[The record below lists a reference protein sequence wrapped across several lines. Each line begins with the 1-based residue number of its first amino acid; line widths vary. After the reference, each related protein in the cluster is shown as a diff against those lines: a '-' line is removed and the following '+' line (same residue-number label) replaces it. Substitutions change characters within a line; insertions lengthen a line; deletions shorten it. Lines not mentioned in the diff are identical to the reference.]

1 MDETPSEPNEPP
13 PFART
18 RRRWFRF
25 SLRTMLV
32 AITLF
37 CIWLGVTAY
46 RANRQRKAVETIR
59 SYRAYVRYDYELA
72 DNGWEVRRDNPL
84 PPGPVWLRDLIGI
97 DYFATAVNVC
107 MDHGNDVNDDS
118 ISALA
123 ELSQVRRIDIEGANV
138 TDAVMAKLKG
148 LKQLRELIV
157 INSSVTES
165 GWDFLRHLTRLRNL
179 ALYGSNVTDSTL
191 IHIDGLTELTSLTLH
206 ESQITDAGLRHLKG
220 LTQLE
225 YLELHDPLITDASL
239 QHLKELTG
247 LKQLDIRSTKITSD
261 GIDELKR
268 ALPKLKVG
276 AL

>member
-1 MDETPSEPNEPP
+1 MNETPSNPDQPLP
-13 PFART
+13 LVKIH
-18 RRRWFRF
+18 RRWFRF

-37 CIWLGVTAY
+37 CIWLGVTAS

-59 SYRAYVRYDYELA
+59 SYGAYVRYDYEMA

-84 PPGPVWLRDLIGI
+84 PPGPVWLRNLIGI

-107 MDHGNDVNDDS
+107 LDHGNDVNDDS
-118 ISALA
+118 ISALV

-148 LKQLRELIV
+148 LKQLRDLFV
-157 INSSVTES
+157 NKSSVTES
-165 GWDFLRHLTRLRNL
+165 GWEFLEHLTRLKSL
-179 ALYGSNVTDSTL
+179 ALYGSNVGDSTL
-191 IHIDGLTELTSLTLH
+191 IHIEGLTELTSLTLIDT
-206 ESQITDAGLRHLKG
+206 QITDAGVSHLKS
-220 LTQLE
+220 LSQLE

-239 QHLKELTG
+239 QHLKELTS
-247 LKQLDIRSTKITSD
+247 LKQLDIRGTKITSD
-261 GIDELKR
+261 GINELKR
-268 ALPKLKVG
+268 ALPQLKVG

>member
-1 MDETPSEPNEPP
+1 MQTEPSKAEPP
-13 PFART
+13 VRIH
-18 RRRWFRF
+18 RRWFRF

-32 AITLF
+32 AITLL
-37 CIWLGVTAY
+37 CIWLGVTAS

-59 SYRAYVRYDYELA
+59 SYRAYVRYDYEMA

-84 PPGPVWLRDLIGI
+84 PPGPVWLRNLIGI

-123 ELSQVRRIDIEGANV
+123 ELSEVRRIDIEGANV
-138 TDAVMAKLKG
+138 TDPVMAKLKG
-148 LKQLRELIV
+148 LKQLRDLIV
-157 INSSVTES
+157 IRSSVTES
-165 GWDFLRHLTRLRNL
+165 GWECLEHLTRLKSL

-191 IHIDGLTELTSLTLH
+191 IHIEGLAELTGLTLFET
-206 ESQITDAGLRHLKG
+206 QVTDSGLSHLKG
-220 LTQLE
+220 LARLE
-225 YLELHDPLITDASL
+225 YLELHDPQITDAGL

-247 LKQLDIRSTKITSD
+247 LKRLDVRGTEITSD
-261 GIDELKR
+261 AVNELKR
-268 ALPKLKVG
+268 TLPKLTVG